1 MTPGRALGGE
11 DDSRWGAPAIVLSY
25 RYWQRAFGGDR
36 AAIGRTVRLN
46 NTPVIIAGVAEAEFN
61 SLTPGKTEDF
71 FLPLSLSDRVKSEWW
86 GQADR
91 YPDPAAFWVLI
102 VGRLKEGVSS
112 TRGQEGAR

>member
-36 AAIGRTVRLN
+36 AAIGRTGRLN
-46 NTPVIIAGVAEAEFN
+46 NTPVIIAGVAEAEVN
-61 SLTPGKTEDF
+61 SLTPRYTEDF
-71 FLPLSLSDRVKSEWW
+71 FLPLSLSDVGKSERG

-91 YPDPAAFWVLI
+91 YRYPPAVWALI
-102 VGRLKEGVSS
+102 VGRVK
-112 TRGQEGAR
+112 

>member
-25 RYWQRAFGGDR
+25 SYWQRAFGGDR

-46 NTPVIIAGVAEAEFN
+46 NTPVIIAGGAEAEFN

-71 FLPLSLSDRVKSEWW
+71 FLPLSLADPVKSE
-86 GQADR
+86 GGGRAHTYQ
-91 YPDPAAFWVLI
+91 DPAQFIAFALS
-102 VGRLKEGVSS
+102 RL
-112 TRGQEGAR
+112 